1 MVNEAVMQII
11 QKIIKER
18 KFVDPKDGKTKSRFG
33 YRGHNKIA
41 WIIVHYTGDY
51 GSQGC
56 AKKTADAMQTWKRT
70 VSTHYLVGDDAI
82 YQTVKDKHVAW
93 HCPYDKDNKCAA
105 CNSNALGVDLV
116 EHKRNTRTHSVKD
129 RDWYFTDKV
138 IQDGAQLVA
147 WLADK
152 YNIPQSHIVR
162 HFDVTEKWCPRPFV
176 GKDTNE
182 ITGDI
187 HEIGWIM
194 FKERVRLA
202 RANREL
208 SEC

>member
-1 MVNEAVMQII
+1 MEII

-18 KFVDPKDGKTKSRFG
+18 TFVDPKDGKTKSRFG
-33 YRGHNKIA
+33 YRGHNQIA

-82 YQTVKDKHVAW
+82 YQTVKDKNAAW

-105 CNSNALGVDLV
+105 CNSVAIGVDLV
-116 EHKRNTRTHSVKD
+116 EHKRNTRSHSVKD

-138 IQDGAQLVA
+138 IQEGAQLVA
-147 WLADK
+147 MLADK
-152 YNIPQSHIVR
+152 YNIPQDHIVR
-162 HFDVTEKWCPRPFV
+162 HFDVTGKWCPRPFV

-187 HEIGWIM
+187 HEIGWAM

-208 SEC
+208 AEC

>member
-1 MVNEAVMQII
+1 MQII

-116 EHKRNTRTHSVKD
+116 EHKRNTHTHSVKD

-162 HFDVTEKWCPRPFV
+162 HFDVTGKWCPRPFV

-208 SEC
+208 AEC

>member
-1 MVNEAVMQII
+1 MEII
-11 QKIIKER
+11 QRIIKER
-18 KFVDPKDGKTKSRFG
+18 TFVDPKDGKTKSRFG
-33 YRGHNKIA
+33 YRGRNQIA
-41 WIIVHYTGDY
+41 WIIVHYTGDRY
-51 GSQGC
+51 SQGR

-70 VSTHYLVGDDAI
+70 VSTHYLVGDDGI
-82 YQTVKDKHVAW
+82 FQTVKDRHCAW
-93 HCPYDKDNKCAA
+93 HCPYEKTNKCAA

-116 EHKRNTRTHSVKD
+116 EHKRNTKSGSVKD

-138 IQDGAQLVA
+138 IQDGARLVA
-147 WLADK
+147 MLADK
-152 YNIPQSHIVR
+152 YSIPQSHIVR
-162 HFDVTEKWCPRPFV
+162 HFDVTGKWCPRPFV

-202 RANREL
+202 RENREL
-208 SEC
+208 AGC